1 MRPSLVPC
9 VVRAAVCVA
18 AGFVLVRSTLI
29 ASSNED
35 AWKYSAN
42 VPASLRFSCAA
53 SSDGDED
60 ARYAELTRQDARAE
74 QRLAA
79 AIALWRG
86 HSRPHASDVLH
97 YLAEEPPGGAAHR
110 AFVREVEAEF
120 RPERLASALRDGDY
134 AWAAW
139 LAFLRPDAACVPD
152 LLDGLARHPE
162 HRVAT
167 LFALGNSGDE
177 RALDPLLAALG
188 DADAAIAGAAA
199 CGLGFHGDA
208 SAEPALIDA
217 LDRDSSWVRTHAARA
232 LGKIGGAAARGAL
245 ERFVERDLSGGALSL
260 REVAERALED
270 IRARG
275 R

>member
-1 MRPSLVPC
+1 MRPSHVPC
-9 VVRAAVCVA
+9 AVRAAVCVA
-18 AGFVLVRSTLI
+18 AGFVLVRSTLL
-29 ASSNED
+29 ASSDGD

-42 VPASLRFSCAA
+42 VPAALRFSCAA

-60 ARYAELTRQDARAE
+60 ARYAELTRKDARAE

-79 AIALWRG
+79 AVALWRG

-97 YLAEEPPGGAAHR
+97 YLADEPPGGAAHR
-110 AFVREVEAEF
+110 AFVREVEAEL

-139 LAFLRPDAACVPD
+139 LAFLRPDPACVPE
-152 LLDGLARHPE
+152 LLDGFARYPE

-177 RALDPLLAALG
+177 RALDPLLAALRDS
-188 DADAAIAGAAA
+188 DAEIAGAAA
-199 CGLGFHGDA
+199 SGLGFFGD
-208 SAEPALIDA
+208 SKAEPALIDA
-217 LDRDSSWVRTHAARA
+217 LDRDSSWVQVHAARA
-232 LGKIGGAAARGAL
+232 LGKMGGAAARGAL
-245 ERFVERDLSGGALSL
+245 EQFVKRDLSGGALSL
-260 REVAERALED
+260 REVAQRALDD
-270 IRARG
+270 IRARE